1 MKAAV
6 GGKLEV
12 VDLLLSKGAIIEAT
26 DNVYNISN
34 NISTYINSICPF
46 FSKPPNA
53 VNHKE

>member
-1 MKAAV
+1 LLAAKE
-6 GGKLEV
+6 GKLEA
-12 VDLLLSKGAIIEAT
+12 VDLLLSKGANIEAK
-26 DNVYNISN
+26 DNVCNISN